1 MNDQEKLTLPQT
13 YEPIRGPAH
22 GDTRSELLLLSL
34 QIAVPLK
41 IAEIRAKGGPNDF
54 QWEWARDFADE
65 LGERGDVLQFK
76 GQRKGETATIFSR
89 FAFALA
95 IMAFVPG
102 GVKFAGL
109 HFEATV
115 ERGSRDDQR

>member
-1 MNDQEKLTLPQT
+1 MNDQEKLTLPRT
-13 YEPIRGPAH
+13 YEPISGPAH
-22 GDTRSELLLLSL
+22 WGTRSELLLLSL
-34 QIAVPLK
+34 QIAVPLQ

-65 LGERGDVLQFK
+65 LGERGDILQFK
-76 GQRKGETATIFSR
+76 GERKGETATIFSR

-109 HFEATV
+109 HFEATA
-115 ERGSRDDQR
+115 EK